1 VAFRLV
7 VSDIDGTLLDSQG
20 VLRAETREAVM
31 AVGKAGISFALA
43 TSRRWTG
50 ALPVAQAL
58 GLSIPLIIYDGIQ
71 TRQFPG
77 GEVLDEL
84 HLDSVKAV
92 QAALIMAKHHLQ
104 PILQYGDRHSERL
117 VVGLLPDGQL
127 HSNHAVQYLSNFASQ
142 VQEVPLED
150 LARLQPNPLRL
161 VAFGLHDHL
170 LAAGAEIAVLE
181 CGWQVLPYGSYG
193 AAELSVF
200 APSASKGTA
209 TAALCRKLGISR
221 EEVLAIGDG
230 PNDVSLLSAAGFG
243 VAMANG
249 SQDVKAI
256 AQAIAPSNQ
265 ENGVAVAISR
275 YVFSNSATPLP

>member
-7 VSDIDGTLLDSQG
+7 VSDIDGTLLDEQG
-20 VLRAETREAVM
+20 ILTAETRRVIM
-31 AVGKAGISFALA
+31 AVEKAGICFALA

-50 ALPVAQAL
+50 ARPIAQGL
-58 GLSIPLIIYDGIQ
+58 GLSIPLIIYDGVQ

-77 GEVLDEL
+77 GEVLDEQ
-84 HLDSVKAV
+84 HLDSVKAE
-92 QAALIMAKHHLQ
+92 QGALVMAKHHLQ
-104 PILQYGDRHSERL
+104 PILQYGDRHGDRL
-117 VVGLLPDGQL
+117 VVGPLPDGQL
-127 HSNHAVQYLSNFASQ
+127 HSNHAAKYLSNFVDQ

-150 LARLQPNPLRL
+150 LARLEPNPLRL
-161 VAFGLHDHL
+161 VAFGLYDHL
-170 LAAGAEIAVLE
+170 LAAAEEIAVLE

-209 TAALCRKLGISR
+209 TAALCRQLGISR

-243 VAMANG
+243 VAMDNG

-256 AQAIAPSNQ
+256 AQAIAPSNR
-265 ENGVAVAISR
+265 ENGAAVAIAR
-275 YVFSNSATPLP
+275 YVFSDPSVSLP

>member
-1 VAFRLV
+1 VVFRLV
-7 VSDIDGTLLDSQG
+7 VSDIDGTLLDDQG
-20 VLRAETREAVM
+20 ILTAETRRAVM
-31 AVGKAGISFALA
+31 AVEKAGICFALA

-50 ALPVAQAL
+50 ARPIAQAL
-58 GLSIPLIIYDGIQ
+58 GLSIPLILYDGIQ
-71 TRQFPG
+71 TRRFPG
-77 GEVLDEL
+77 GEVLDEQ

-92 QAALIMAKHHLQ
+92 QAALVMAKHHLQ

-117 VVGLLPDGQL
+117 IVGILPDGWL
-127 HSNHAVQYLSNFASQ
+127 HSNHAAQYLSNFADQ

-150 LARLQPNPLRL
+150 LARLEPNPLRL
-161 VAFGLHDHL
+161 VAFGLYDHL
-170 LAAGAEIAVLE
+170 LAAAGELAVLD

-193 AAELSVF
+193 TAELTVF

-209 TAALCRKLGISR
+209 TAALCRQLGISR

-256 AQAIAPSNQ
+256 AQAIAPSNR
-265 ENGVAVAISR
+265 ENGAAVAIAR
-275 YVFSNSATPLP
+275 YVFSNPSVSLP

>member
-7 VSDIDGTLLDSQG
+7 VSDIDGTLLDSRG
-20 VLRAETREAVM
+20 ILTAETRRVVM
-31 AVGKAGISFALA
+31 AVEKAGISFALA

-50 ALPVAQAL
+50 ARPVAQAL
-58 GLSIPLIIYDGIQ
+58 GLSIPIILYDGIQ

-77 GEVLDEL
+77 GEVLDEH
-84 HLDSVKAV
+84 HLDAGMAG
-92 QAALIMAKHHLQ
+92 QAALVMAKHHLQ
-104 PILQYGDRHSERL
+104 PILQYGDQHSERL

-127 HSNHAVQYLSNFASQ
+127 HSNHAAQYLSNFADQ
-142 VQEVPLED
+142 VQEVLLED
-150 LARLQPNPLRL
+150 LAHLQPNPLRL

-170 LAAGAEIAVLE
+170 LAAAVEIAVLE

-200 APSASKGTA
+200 TPSASKGTA

-230 PNDVSLLSAAGFG
+230 PNDVSLLSVAGFG

-249 SQDVKAI
+249 SQEVKAI
-256 AQAIAPSNQ
+256 AQAIAPSNK
-265 ENGVAVAISR
+265 ENGAAVAIVR
-275 YVFSNSATPLP
+275 YVFSNPPISPP